1 MIPLVYHAS
10 YSKLALPAHH
20 RFPTTKYAHLYQFL
34 LDNQLATPTQFHTP
48 TPMTAEEIMQVHH
61 RDYVEQFID
70 GTLATS
76 ALRRIGFPWSEALV
90 ERTLH
95 SVAGTS
101 LTTALALQT
110 GIALHLTGGYHHA
123 HYEFGSGY
131 CIFNDLIIAARKLI
145 AEQQLHKILIFDCD
159 VHQGDGTATLSQLHQ
174 GIISCSIH
182 CKDNFPSRKQHS
194 HYDIEL
200 VKGTNDSAY
209 LDTVEQTL
217 ELLIRLHQPDLI
229 LYDAGVDIHQD
240 DDLGHL
246 KISQQ
251 GLYQR
256 DITVLSIAKAANI
269 PVAAV
274 IGGGYSRDA
283 LQLSQRH
290 SQLFIAANHLWLHT
304 Q

>member
-1 MIPLVYHAS
+1 
-10 YSKLALPAHH
+10 
-20 RFPTTKYAHLYQFL
+20 
-34 LDNQLATPTQFHTP
+34 
-48 TPMTAEEIMQVHH
+48 MQVHH

-182 CKDNFPSRKQHS
+182 CKDNFPS
-194 HYDIEL
+194 
-200 VKGTNDSAY
+200 AY